1 MKVSVEAHE
10 IKECTIYSNAFFTS
24 GIGIDEMLMR
34 LMLIEQIIQDVN
46 LMCILLSVK
55 HPQTFWES

>member
-10 IKECTIYSNAFFTS
+10 IKECTIYSNVFFTS

-34 LMLIEQIIQDVN
+34 LMLIE
-46 LMCILLSVK
+46 
-55 HPQTFWES
+55 